1 MRLLTTTV
9 TSLELR
15 QPPERVASPP
25 ASDTELSFREIRDI
39 ALDAYRTLYRSVGD
53 PHHWTS
59 RILPDDR
66 LDREIHD
73 EATRIFVLLAD
84 DIVAGWFELEM
95 RRSLK
100 SARIVHLGI
109 MPAFRGRGLAD
120 HLVSKAIVTGFS
132 EGAER
137 LTIETNTLDHPAA
150 LPLYRKHGFTPYA
163 TRMVQTPA
171 IESVEALAREH
182 HTPAPTSMVAGD
194 APR

>member
-66 LDREIHD
+66 LDI
-73 EATRIFVLLAD
+73 A
-84 DIVAGWFELEM
+84 LEE
-95 RRSLK
+95 
-100 SARIVHLGI
+100 
-109 MPAFRGRGLAD
+109 PA
-120 HLVSKAIVTGFS
+120 
-132 EGAER
+132 
-137 LTIETNTLDHPAA
+137 
-150 LPLYRKHGFTPYA
+150 
-163 TRMVQTPA
+163 
-171 IESVEALAREH
+171 
-182 HTPAPTSMVAGD
+182 D
-194 APR
+194 APRRAGLTGRGSWSGRMATLAAQMGR